1 MIESIFLNF
10 LLFNCL
16 FLLHLSSSAFLSKN
30 EYMTQSR
37 MFTDKALIDL
47 QAYLKENY
55 SGFSET
61 NFSDSTKQK

>member
-1 MIESIFLNF
+1 
-10 LLFNCL
+10 
-16 FLLHLSSSAFLSKN
+16 
-30 EYMTQSR
+30 